1 MSTLLSFLGKGDRT
15 KGYRTATYRFAP
27 DFARKVPYFGLALQE
42 YLKPDHL
49 ILAGTDSS
57 MWDVFLSDQ
66 NLANDDMLLELME
79 AVQEAK
85 VSQTMLQSYEQRLS
99 DKLGVRVTCLL
110 IPLARNEQEQVAI
123 LQSLADAIPTGE
135 ELVLDVTHGFRHL
148 PMLALVAARY
158 LSHVRNIKVNNLYY
172 GALDMTQNDETPVLE
187 LGSLLNMLD
196 WIEALAVYDNSGNYG
211 VFGSLLQA
219 DGMAPA
225 KAALLEQA
233 AFFER
238 TSNPVKAGEKLRSV
252 FDDIQSHSGALGRLF
267 AEALGKRIN
276 WFRRNNRADKEQALA
291 EAYFSHQDYL
301 RATTYFYEST
311 VSRAAINAKKD
322 PNSYE
327 QRQEAFEAIKTDDHK
342 KLKNL
347 RNSMAHGIRG
357 HSKQIS
363 TTLGNEQ
370 TLRTDLQALFK
381 KLKT

>member
-85 VSQTMLQSYEQRLS
+85 VSQTMLQSYEQHLS

-110 IPLARNEQEQVAI
+110 IPFARNEQEQVAI
-123 LQSLADAIPTGE
+123 LQSLADTIPTGE

-238 TSNPVKAGEKLRSV
+238 TSNPVKAGEKLSTA
-252 FDDIQSHSGALGRLF
+252 FEDIQSHSGPLGRLF
-267 AEALGKRIN
+267 TDALSKRVN
-276 WFRRNNRADKEQALA
+276 WFRKTRRSEKERALA
-291 EAYFSHQDYL
+291 EAYLNHGDYL
-301 RATTYFYEST
+301 RTTTYLFESE
-311 VSRAAINAKKD
+311 VSRLSNNAD
-322 PNSYE
+322 DFSARDND
-327 QRQEAFEAIKTDDHK
+327 FKTKATADHRFLK
-342 KLKNL
+342 KL
-347 RNSMAHGIRG
+347 RNDMAHGIRG
-357 HSKQIS
+357 ASKEVS
-363 TTLGNEQ
+363 ATLGDEQ
-370 TLRTDLQALFK
+370 KLQTRLRQF
-381 KLKT
+381 LKQLKQDVK